1 MLVLC
6 IFHTGEHTP
15 HAVDER
21 SPPVF
26 HSISTNRTNKSVH
39 DEFKVTTTDGRKIE
53 EADWPSVRLLPSS
66 AVYMG
71 S

>member
-1 MLVLC
+1 M
-6 IFHTGEHTP
+6 
-15 HAVDER
+15 AR
-21 SPPVF
+21 
-26 HSISTNRTNKSVH
+26 SISTNRTNKSVH